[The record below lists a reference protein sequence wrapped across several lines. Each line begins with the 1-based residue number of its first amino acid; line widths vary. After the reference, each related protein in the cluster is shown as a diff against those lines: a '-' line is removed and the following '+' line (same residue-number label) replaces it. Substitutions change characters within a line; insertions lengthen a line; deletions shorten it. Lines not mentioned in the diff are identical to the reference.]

1 MKRIAILLLILMLT
15 LCACSTES
23 AQIAETSAAA
33 ESAPIAE
40 TTAAAEPS
48 GVVQVSTVD
57 EFLAAIVP
65 GNTIEL
71 APGEYRL
78 EEASDY
84 GNSQS
89 RYYTWNDL
97 GLGDYGLQIQYVNGL
112 TIRGAGKD
120 ATNLTTQNRSVNV
133 LNLVDCND
141 ITISD
146 MTLGHTK
153 MTEACEGGVI
163 YLNNAKNTALQGLGL
178 YGCGTLG
185 VIAFE
190 CESLAVDACEIYDC
204 SIGGVQ
210 ISDCRQVNIT
220 DSTFRNLGKDSPVM
234 HVFSIYGS
242 PDVLVSGCRITDNYV
257 DHLIWADWGVTFRD
271 NQFTANRVSQC
282 AFYLAGEGVVLQ
294 DNIFEDNELRNW
306 YSPSGSLAIDEQGNP
321 VEMESPVAER
331 VEVTPGVATPVST
344 GEQKEVRV
352 HNVDDF
358 LKAIDSDTCIILSG
372 KLFDLSQSQS
382 YQEAAKAMEEDVA
395 QMKPYYDKDNPN
407 YYWQNNFDGPSL
419 VISGVSN
426 LTIKAEGSD
435 RTATTISATP
445 RYADVLS
452 FENCSA
458 VTLEGFTAGHTK
470 EPGYCSGGVLN
481 FNTCTD
487 VLIDNC
493 GMYGCGT
500 VGVNASYTQNLQVV
514 NSEIYEC
521 SYNGISLWNSENV
534 AISGTIIRD
543 IRNEWEGEAPH
554 FNFSGCR
561 NVTLDGVPLNGY
573 YIGN

>member
-1 MKRIAILLLILMLT
+1 MIFVKRVATLLMILML
-15 LCACSTES
+15 LLSACGGS
-23 AQIAETSAAA
+23 
-33 ESAPIAE
+33 SAPAAE
-40 TTAAAEPS
+40 TTTAADSAN
-48 GVVQVSTVD
+48 VVKVSTVD

-71 APGEYRL
+71 TPGEYRL

-89 RYYTWNDL
+89 RYYTWDDM

-120 ATNLTTQNRSVNV
+120 STKLTVDKRAVNV
-133 LNLVDCND
+133 LNLENCND

-146 MTLGHTK
+146 MTLGHTE

-163 YLNNAKNTALQGLGL
+163 WAEETDNSTFRGLGL
-178 YGCGTLG
+178 FGCGTMG
-185 VIAFE
+185 INAYE
-190 CESLAVDACEIYDC
+190 CENLTVDACEIYDC

-210 ISDCRQVNIT
+210 FSLCQQVAIT
-220 DSTFRNLGKDSPVM
+220 DSTFRNLGKESPVM
-234 HVFSIYGS
+234 QAFCFVGS
-242 PDVLVSGCRITDNYV
+242 NDVQVSGCTVTDNYV
-257 DHLIWADWGVTFRD
+257 NHLIWADWGVTFRD
-271 NQFTANRVSQC
+271 NRFTANRVAQS
-282 AFYLAGEGVVLQ
+282 AFYLTGQGVVLQ
-294 DNIFEDNELRNW
+294 DNTFEENELRNW
-306 YSPSGSLAIDEQGNP
+306 YSSSSFLATDEQGNP
-321 VEMESPVAER
+321 VEMEAPVTEP
-331 VEVTPGVATPVST
+331 VEVTPGVPIPVST

-352 HNVDDF
+352 SNVNDF

-372 KLFDLSQSQS
+372 KLFDLSQSRS
-382 YQEAAKAMEEDVA
+382 YQEAAKAMEGDVA
-395 QMKPYYDKDNPN
+395 QMELYQDQDNPT
-407 YYWQNNFDGPSL
+407 YYWQNNYDGPSL

-445 RYADVLS
+445 RYANVLS

-458 VTLEGFTAGHTK
+458 VTLQGFTAGHTK
-470 EPGYCSGGVLN
+470 EPGYCSGGVFYLDN
-481 FNTCTD
+481 CTD
-487 VLIDNC
+487 ILIDNC

-500 VGVNASYTQNLQVV
+500 VGVHASYTRNLQVV

-521 SYNGISLWNSENV
+521 SYNGITLWESENV

-554 FNFSGCR
+554 FSFSDSR
-561 NVTLDGVPLNGY
+561 NITLDGVPLDGN